1 MINMNLQKKKK
12 NKIIFTINKEY
23 MNKLIKYFLNK
34 LKLIRLKKNESS
46 LNGQPNRVISSI
58 LARI

>member
-1 MINMNLQKKKK
+1 
-12 NKIIFTINKEY
+12 

>member
-12 NKIIFTINKEY
+12 KIIFTINKEY